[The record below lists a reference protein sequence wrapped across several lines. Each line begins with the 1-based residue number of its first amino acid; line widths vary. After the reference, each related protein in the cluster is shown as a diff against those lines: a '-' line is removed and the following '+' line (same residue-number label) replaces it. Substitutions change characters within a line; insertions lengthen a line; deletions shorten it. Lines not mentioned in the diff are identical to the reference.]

1 MHRIWSSAVTMR
13 RGSLPRA
20 AGAITLLAALT
31 VAFTA
36 GVLGGRPRVA
46 AAAPAVEPAAPVGHV
61 FVVVLENKDY
71 DVTFGPDSP
80 APYLSE
86 TLAGQGQLLTQYY
99 GIGHVSLDNYI
110 AMVSG
115 QAPNPVT
122 QSDCQNFTDF
132 VPPDP
137 VIDGAGQAVGQ
148 GCVYPATVPNLADQ
162 LEAAGHTWRGYFD
175 GMGTPCRHPELNAT
189 DDTQSA
195 EIGDQYATR
204 HNPFMYFHSI
214 IDDSDR
220 CASHVVDLSELPDDL
235 ATAESTPEYVFIAPD
250 LCHDGHDEPCVDGQP
265 GGLASADAFLQEWV
279 PQILASDAFG
289 EDGLLVI
296 TFDEAE
302 PGSPDGA
309 AACCGEIPGPNS
321 PMPGIYGLGGGRVGA
336 VLVSPFITAGTVNDT
351 PYNHYSLLRTV
362 EDVFGVDHLGFAAAD
377 GLAPFGDDVFAAA
390 PADTTTTTA
399 STTTSTVAPSTPT
412 TAGTAASE
420 LARTGGGP
428 PVALLVVVSAAD
440 LAAVALRRQLR

>member
-1 MHRIWSSAVTMR
+1 MTRH
-13 RGSLPRA
+13 GPLPRVACVVA
-20 AGAITLLAALT
+20 ALAALALAT
-31 VAFTA
+31 GVATA
-36 GVLGGRPRVA
+36 SVEVA
-46 AAAPAVEPAAPVGHV
+46 GAAVEPAAPVGHV

-71 DVTFGPDSP
+71 DVTFGPESP
-80 APYLSE
+80 APYLSQ
-86 TLAGQGQLLTQYY
+86 TLVSQGQLLTQYH

-110 AMVSG
+110 AMISG

-137 VIDGAGQAVGQ
+137 VIDPNGQAIGQ
-148 GCVYPATVPNLADQ
+148 GCVYPASVPNVVDQ
-162 LEAAGHTWRGYFD
+162 LEAAGRTWRGYFD
-175 GMGTPCRHPELNAT
+175 GMGTPCRHPDLGAN

-195 EIGDQYATR
+195 EVGDQYATR

-214 IDDSDR
+214 IDDAGR

-235 ATAESTPEYVFIAPD
+235 AAADSTPGYVFIAPD

-279 PQILASDAFG
+279 PQILSSEAFG
-289 EDGLLVI
+289 QDGLLVI

-336 VLVSPFITAGTVNDT
+336 VLLSPFITAGSVNDT
-351 PYNHYSLLRTV
+351 PYNHYALLRTV
-362 EDVFGVDHLGFAAAD
+362 EDIFGLDHLGFAAAD
-377 GLAPFGDDVFAAA
+377 GLAAFGADVFGATQASTTTTSTTSTTSTPAPSTTIAAA
-390 PADTTTTTA
+390 PA
-399 STTTSTVAPSTPT
+399 
-412 TAGTAASE
+412 AGE

-428 PVALLVVVSAAD
+428 PTALLI
-440 LAAVALRRQLR
+440 AVAAAALVAIAARRQLR